1 MKTTGIVRRR
11 RKVQGYY
18 GSWLPFLLELSA
30 AAGDLPL
37 GFHRGELSLGDGMLA
52 DLRESVAAAGKTW

>member
-1 MKTTGIVRRR
+1 MVGRQ

-30 AAGDLPL
+30 AAGDSPL
-37 GFHRGELSLGDGMLA
+37 GFHRRELSLGDGMFA
-52 DLRESVAAAGKTW
+52 DLRGSVAAAGEIC

>member
-1 MKTTGIVRRR
+1 MIWRR

-30 AAGDLPL
+30 AAGFLPL
-37 GFHRGELSLGDGMLA
+37 GFHRRELSLGDGTFAHVSPEYLIPIQ
-52 DLRESVAAAGKTW
+52 V